1 LDSFSADG
9 DAMFG
14 KQIFDIAVT
23 EIEAIVKPDKL
34 RNDIRRETVALV
46 GIHPP
51 IISILVSLLVS
62 TLKID
67 GQLSSI

>member
-23 EIEAIVKPDKL
+23 EIEAIVKPDRL
-34 RNDIRRETVALV
+34 RNDIRRETAAFV
-46 GIHPP
+46 
-51 IISILVSLLVS
+51 
-62 TLKID
+62 KID